1 MLEGFGKSVIFVWS
15 TLHEPQMDPLGNHQ
29 ALVGLTNEIALFP
42 KHAGR
47 KSATGP
53 QLAQNVQQLLEQ

>member
-1 MLEGFGKSVIFVWS
+1 LFGQPYKGLRWRKFR
-15 TLHEPQMDPLGNHQ
+15 LGNHQ

-47 KSATGP
+47 KSATAH
-53 QLAQNVQQLLEQ
+53 QLAQNVQQLLE